1 MTKKEQF
8 VLLDDLEKKLSK
20 ILQDLIDKDIEISPY
35 NLELIKQKLE
45 VIETTI
51 KNNISNENKKDNSL
65 SAFEKLELK
74 KYVILLA
81 LTLCI
86 ALFAPG
92 LFPLILLF
100 SFNFNNKPPLPDDF
114 DTNELKRLFTMVS
127 NEIQNCKTFINV
139 RNNAFTININK
150 LINSKMTE
158 FDFANF
164 VIYYYMQ
171 NLDVPTYYLNDLDN
185 NIKDIIINILQ
196 ADLNTTIDN
205 IESLMIFARGQIAL
219 ETTLEQAEYFIRKRK
234 KSFN

>member
-45 VIETTI
+45 VIESTI
-51 KNNISNENKKDNSL
+51 KNNITDENKNDNSL
-65 SAFEKLELK
+65 SAFEKSELK
-74 KYVILLA
+74 KYVVLLA

-100 SFNFNNKPPLPDDF
+100 SFNFNNKSIPQDDF
-114 DTNELKRLFTMVS
+114 DSDELKRLFTMVS

-139 RNNAFTININK
+139 RNNAFTIDINK
-150 LINSKMTE
+150 LTNSKITE

-164 VIYYYMQ
+164 VINYYMQ

-196 ADLNTTIDN
+196 TDLNTTIDN
-205 IESLMIFARGQIAL
+205 IESLMIFARGQITL
-219 ETTLEQAEYFIRKRK
+219 ETTLEQAECFTRKRK
-234 KSFN
+234 KKF

>member
-45 VIETTI
+45 VIESTI
-51 KNNISNENKKDNSL
+51 KNNITDENKNDNSL
-65 SAFEKLELK
+65 STFEKSELK
-74 KYVILLA
+74 KYVVLLA

-100 SFNFNNKPPLPDDF
+100 PFNFNNKSILQDDF
-114 DTNELKRLFTMVS
+114 DSDELKRLFTMIS

-139 RNNAFTININK
+139 RNNAFTIDINK
-150 LINSKMTE
+150 LTNSKITE

-164 VIYYYMQ
+164 VINYYMQ

-196 ADLNTTIDN
+196 TDLNTTIDN
-205 IESLMIFARGQIAL
+205 IESLMIFARGQITL
-219 ETTLEQAEYFIRKRK
+219 ETTLEQAECFIRKRNK
-234 KSFN
+234 KF